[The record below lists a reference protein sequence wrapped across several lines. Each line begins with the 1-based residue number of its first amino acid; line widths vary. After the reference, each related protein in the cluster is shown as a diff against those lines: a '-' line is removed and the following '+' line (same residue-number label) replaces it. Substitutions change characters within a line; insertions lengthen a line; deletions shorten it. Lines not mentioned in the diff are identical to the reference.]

1 MRYALLMLT
10 ASAFLTGCG
19 GTAPDSRGPTT
30 AAKNEAAPVATGSL
44 YRCDDG
50 STVRVRF
57 DRGSGGAEVTIG
69 EAAPVMLAERFDEM
83 GLVYTDGATELRMAG
98 ADVTVGPRDGAART
112 CRIGA

>member
-1 MRYALLMLT
+1 MRAILLFPFAL
-10 ASAFLTGCG
+10 AACG
-19 GTAPDSRGPTT
+19 ESAPDSRGPATVAT
-30 AAKNEAAPVATGSL
+30 NKAAPIAAGSL

-57 DRGSGGAEVTIG
+57 DRGGGGAEVTVG

-83 GLVYTDGATELRMAG
+83 GLVYTDGTTELRMAG